1 VVIIECGTL
10 VRAFSG
16 WLQPTGAAK
25 RAREQQAHPILCRR
39 WGWAHLRPAMTLAS
53 QNSIAATVATTVPV
67 PPSTPSLKKRLMAR
81 QSFLSCVLEWLCF
94 WPLVITAILAS
105 KQEKPIDIG
114 IGPEPLVNNPYHK
127 QALEKYGYTVE
138 TFVMGTYFIT
148 QDFDVNLAKKRID
161 VLPAAWRPLALMF
174 RALWRYKAVMIYF
187 NGGPLFYSNTLAW
200 LEPWLFKTAG
210 TKVLV
215 LPYGVDVQ
223 DMIYTDNLYFR
234 HALDEDYPNHFR
246 QFPAVRQRIH
256 RWTQQADWVFAGVE
270 WVDYLHTWNTLMLG
284 HFSIDPTKWEA
295 IEKVAIP
302 DEFNSESPLRVF
314 HAPNHKAI
322 KGSSHLIKAI
332 EKLQAEGLPI
342 ELVIRQKVPNEVI
355 RETMATCHLVAD
367 QFVLGWYA
375 MFALEAMAMG
385 RPVLCYLRPDLLK
398 LYEEA
403 GLIEHDEIP
412 LMNTGL
418 LEIEAQL
425 RWAVANPTTL
435 QTLATRGP
443 VFIKKHHA
451 TQAVGAVFSDVL
463 QQLGILPSQQT
474 MAL

>member
-1 VVIIECGTL
+1 MSLSASIEAKKQT
-10 VRAFSG
+10 STP
-16 WLQPTGAAK
+16 LQKA
-25 RAREQQAHPILCRR
+25 Q
-39 WGWAHLRPAMTLAS
+39 
-53 QNSIAATVATTVPV
+53 
-67 PPSTPSLKKRLMAR
+67 PSLKKRLMAR
-81 QSFLSCVLEWLCF
+81 QSFLSCMLEWFCLL
-94 WPLVITAILAS
+94 PLVITAVLAA
-105 KQEKPIDIG
+105 KRQKTIDVG

-127 QALEKYGYTVE
+127 QALEKFGYTVE

-148 QDFDVNLAKKRID
+148 QDFDFNLAKKRID
-161 VLPAAWRPLALMF
+161 ILPAAWRPLALMF
-174 RALWRYKAVMIYF
+174 RALWHYKAVMIYF
-187 NGGPLFYSNTLAW
+187 NGGPLFYSNTLSW
-200 LEPWLFKTAG
+200 LEPWLFKTAR

-223 DMIYTDNLYFR
+223 DMICTDNLYFR
-234 HALDEDYPNHFR
+234 HALDQDYPNQFR

-284 HFSIDPTKWEA
+284 HFSIDPSQWEA
-295 IEKVAIP
+295 LEKVRIP
-302 DEFNSESPLRVF
+302 DEFNAGNPLRVF

-322 KGSSHLIKAI
+322 KGSPQLIKVI
-332 EKLQAEGLPI
+332 ERLQAEGLPI

-385 RPVLCYLRPDLLK
+385 RPVLCYLRSDLLK

-403 GLIEHDEIP
+403 GLIDRDEIP
-412 LMNTGL
+412 LINTGL
-418 LEIEAQL
+418 LEIESQL
-425 RWAVANPTTL
+425 RWALANPKSL
-435 QTLATRGP
+435 QTFAERGP
-443 VFIKKHHA
+443 LFIKKHHA
-451 TQAVGAVFSDVL
+451 TQAVGAVFSGVL
-463 QQLGILPSQQT
+463 QHLGILPSQQT